1 MWLERLRE
9 DVMPEITVTP
19 EDITTVAG
27 QVASGASDI
36 ESQRAALL
44 AKIQGLGDS
53 WQGPAASALQEL
65 YAKWDSDARA
75 LMDTLTE
82 ISQAMQQAATRYEET
97 ESNVRRGFS

>member
-1 MWLERLRE
+1 MHRAHPKRLNTIARDARVPLLAVN
-9 DVMPEITVTP
+9 DVLYHETK
-19 EDITTVAG
+19 
-27 QVASGASDI
+27 
-36 ESQRAALL
+36 RRALL

-97 ESNVRRGFS
+97 ESNVTREFS